1 MFIKNVINLLLL
13 EQLHYQ
19 NIIKS
24 PLAMNKYY
32 SCLIVLLLVAL
43 SFQTFA
49 QETLQGRILDAKS
62 LTPLPYPTVIFN
74 DTVVVETDGGGF
86 YNATLDEIKSITV
99 SYIGY
104 DTLFSLI
111 FFPTNKDTLQFD
123 VELQEISS
131 LLGTVVVTGTNYSKS
146 IIDEPTS
153 IEVIKSDFIE
163 NNNITSL
170 DKVIERVPGI
180 QIQDGQASIRS
191 SGFAQGTG
199 SRVGLIVDGMP
210 MLGGDNSG
218 IQWNFI
224 PIENIEQVEVIK
236 GAASV
241 LYGSAAMNG
250 VINVRTAMPTSEPY
264 TNITLYSG
272 ISDSPK
278 EEYRQ
283 WWTTRLETPRNHGV
297 FVSHRQKFGQLDLV
311 LGGNM
316 HRSIGH
322 IQGENEER
330 MRFNAKARYR
340 VNDKLNFT
348 IDANLMAYSFPPYIS
363 WADGDTNVLQSINPL
378 GYDEYNNSSIA
389 LTTVYYGNHQ
399 IKHTLRGRL
408 YGSNFISGSGNSY
421 PVSMNFAEYQGQ
433 KNFGKQ
439 FILTAGVSRQ
449 IYAANSLNFGFDS
462 LGVAPEFS
470 ASITSLYAQGDFNA
484 FDNRLNV
491 IGGVRWEMINSGV
504 EDYPTLPPIFRLS
517 STFKINSKNVLR
529 MNAGQGYRFPSLYER
544 YASIVYQEFSLQ
556 PLSNAVLTFGIQPNP
571 SLLPEYGWSAELGY
585 KRVLN
590 VRDWNGYLDVA
601 AFAMRYQDMIY
612 LTLDYHKDLGREFF
626 LQDLLEDPEPFGYQF
641 INLDNTLVS
650 GVEVGA
656 NFNGKLG
663 KLPFRLWAGYT
674 YTYPGDLDAIKENNQ
689 SYFSNF
695 VKAFTLNDST
705 IINSLLIYRST
716 HVARV
721 DIELYWKS
729 FTFGFTTIMD
739 GYIHKID
746 PLLEGESKWS
756 DFIQATSGGDLL
768 PGIIDYRAANPGNS
782 WSFDAKLAYKVN
794 DKHQLHFIVSNIL
807 NTTYA
812 ARPGRINPFRNF
824 NLKYSLTL

>member
-1 MFIKNVINLLLL
+1 MRITFSHSDATWV
-13 EQLHYQ
+13 
-19 NIIKS
+19 IKS
-24 PLAMNKYY
+24 LLAMNKYC
-32 SCLIVLLLVAL
+32 SSIIILLLAIL
-43 SFQTFA
+43 SFPAFA

-74 DTVVVETDGGGF
+74 DTIVVETNGSGF
-86 YNATLDEIKSITV
+86 YNMTLDEIKSVTV
-99 SYIGY
+99 SYVGY

-123 VELQEISS
+123 IELKETTS

-153 IEVIKSDFIE
+153 IEVIKPDFIL
-163 NNNITSL
+163 NNNITGL
-170 DKVIERVPGI
+170 DKAIERVPGI

-210 MLGGDNSG
+210 MLGGDNSN

-278 EEYRQ
+278 EAYRK
-283 WWTTRLETPRNHGV
+283 WWTREETPRNYGV
-297 FVSHRQKFGQLDLV
+297 FASHRQKFGKLDLV
-311 LGGNM
+311 LGGNY
-316 HRSIGH
+316 HQNIGH

-330 MRFNAKARYR
+330 MRFNVRTRYR

-348 IDANLMAYSFPPYIS
+348 LEANAMSYSLPSYLS
-363 WADGDTNVLQSINPL
+363 WQDGDTNVLRPL
-378 GYDEYNNSSIA
+378 STLDNDEYNNLA
-389 LTTVYYGNHQ
+389 LSLSTVYYSKFQ
-399 IKHTLRGRL
+399 LKHTLRGRL
-408 YGSNFISGSGNSY
+408 NASSFTSGAGNTY
-421 PVSMNFAEYQGQ
+421 PVSMSFLEYQAQ

-439 FILTAGVSRQ
+439 FILTAGVSNQ
-449 IYAANSLNFGFDS
+449 GYAANSLIFGFDS
-462 LGVAPEFS
+462 LGVAPSFS
-470 ASITSLYAQGDFNA
+470 AGITSFYAQGDFKA
-484 FDNRLNV
+484 FNNRLNV
-491 IGGVRWEMINSGV
+491 IGGLRWELINSGV

-517 STFKINSKNVLR
+517 STFKINPKNILR

-544 YASIVYQEFSLQ
+544 FASIVYQEFVLPAFLQ
-556 PLSNAVLTFGIQPNP
+556 YPSQILEFGIQPNP

-585 KRVLN
+585 KHVIKRN
-590 VRDWNGYLDVA
+590 KWNGYIDFA

-626 LQDLLEDPEPFGYQF
+626 LQDLFADPTPFGYKF

-650 GVEVGA
+650 GVEIGA
-656 NFNGKLG
+656 NLNGKLG

-674 YTYPGDLDAIKENNQ
+674 YTYPGNLDVIKENDQ
-689 SYFSNF
+689 SYFGNF
-695 VKAFTLNDST
+695 VKAFTFNDST
-705 IINSLLIYRST
+705 VLNSLLTYRST
-716 HVARV
+716 HVARC
-721 DIELYWKS
+721 DIELYWES
-729 FTFGFTTIMD
+729 FTFGFTTLMD
-739 GYIHKID
+739 GFIHRID
-746 PLLEGESKWS
+746 PVLDGDSKWS
-756 DFIQATSGGDLL
+756 EFIELLSGDDLL
-768 PGIIDYRAANPGNS
+768 PGITDYRAANPVNN
-782 WSFDAKLAYKVN
+782 WSFDAKLAYRIN
-794 DKHQLHFIVSNIL
+794 DSHQLHFIISNIL

-812 ARPGRINPFRNF
+812 ARPGRINPLRTF